1 MNPKILEDRMQDGF
15 RIVVFET
22 CGMVCSQQI
31 GVILKDNVINSVQFL
46 GGCAGNTQGLASLL
60 RGMNKDEAINRLKG
74 INCGNKG
81 TSCPDQLARGLEMIQ

>member
-1 MNPKILEDRMQDGF
+1 MNPRIIEDRIQDGF
-15 RIVVFET
+15 RIIVIET

-31 GVILKDNVINSVQFL
+31 GVVLKDGIINNVQFL

-60 RGMNKDEAINRLKG
+60 RGMRVEEAINRLKG

-81 TSCPDQLARGLEMIQ
+81 TSCPDQLARGLEIIK